1 MHLWQ
6 ITTLPIK
13 KTGYWYVYDKSELQ
27 ELYNSVKDY
36 ESTYYTEDSWNNFKE
51 KLDSANNLLN
61 NEVRV
66 GDDPAGGYDCA
77 YETGISD
84 LKAAR
89 DNLIVNKEPLK
100 NKIDEIKGLSLVGY
114 TNESV
119 SNLENAITAAEAK
132 YNDVNI
138 TANDVRDQ
146 ILNLE
151 NVKSNLKVDIAPLR
165 EKIDEAKAINLTG
178 YTEETVNALKD
189 AINSAEEKYA
199 DVDITVN
206 EVTNQVSILSDAI
219 SALKVDKEK
228 LKVLVEIVKDLL
240 NDYSKYIDPTSMAEM
255 RELLSKAD
263 EVIADDNATV
273 DDVSNS
279 IKDVD
284 KKN

>member
-1 MHLWQ
+1 M
-6 ITTLPIK
+6 
-13 KTGYWYVYDKSELQ
+13 
-27 ELYNSVKDY
+27 
-36 ESTYYTEDSWNNFKE
+36 
-51 KLDSANNLLN
+51 
-61 NEVRV
+61 
-66 GDDPAGGYDCA
+66 
-77 YETGISD
+77 
-84 LKAAR
+84 
-89 DNLIVNKEPLK
+89 K

-138 TANDVRDQ
+138 TVNDVRDQ

-151 NVKSNLKVDIAPLR
+151 NVKSNLKVDVAPLR
-165 EKIDEAKAINLTG
+165 EKIDEARTINLTG
-178 YTEETVNALKD
+178 YTEETANALKD

-219 SALKVDKEK
+219 SALKVDKEE

-273 DDVSNS
+273 DDVSNA

-284 KKN
+284 KKMMNLSLIENLLHL

>member
-1 MHLWQ
+1 M
-6 ITTLPIK
+6 
-13 KTGYWYVYDKSELQ
+13 
-27 ELYNSVKDY
+27 
-36 ESTYYTEDSWNNFKE
+36 
-51 KLDSANNLLN
+51 
-61 NEVRV
+61 
-66 GDDPAGGYDCA
+66 
-77 YETGISD
+77 
-84 LKAAR
+84 
-89 DNLIVNKEPLK
+89 K

-132 YNDVNI
+132 YNDANI
-138 TANDVRDQ
+138 TANDVKDQ
-146 ILNLE
+146 ISNLE

-165 EKIDEAKAINLTG
+165 EKIDEAKTINLTG
-178 YTEETVNALKD
+178 YTEETANAQKD

-273 DDVSNS
+273 DDVSNA

-284 KKN
+284 KKLMNLSLIENLLHL

>member
-1 MHLWQ
+1 M
-6 ITTLPIK
+6 
-13 KTGYWYVYDKSELQ
+13 
-27 ELYNSVKDY
+27 
-36 ESTYYTEDSWNNFKE
+36 
-51 KLDSANNLLN
+51 
-61 NEVRV
+61 
-66 GDDPAGGYDCA
+66 
-77 YETGISD
+77 
-84 LKAAR
+84 
-89 DNLIVNKEPLK
+89 
-100 NKIDEIKGLSLVGY
+100 VGY

-132 YNDVNI
+132 CNDVNI

-178 YTEETVNALKD
+178 HTEETANALKD

-199 DVDITVN
+199 DVGITVN

-273 DDVSNS
+273 DDVSNA

-284 KKN
+284 KKNDELKFNRKLITYIIEKRADVK